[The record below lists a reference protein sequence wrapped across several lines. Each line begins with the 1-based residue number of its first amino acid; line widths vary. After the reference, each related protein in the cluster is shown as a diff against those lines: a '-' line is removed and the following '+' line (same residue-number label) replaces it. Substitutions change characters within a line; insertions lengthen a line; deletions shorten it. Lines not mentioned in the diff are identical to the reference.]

1 MCLYSAIGFST
12 IYCKLK
18 QCVRACHKGISRLK
32 NSLSVFFFAE
42 PGPRRWR
49 PAEPVAEGVQRL
61 ALQVLHG
68 LLVELVHQ
76 SVHHAGVADHT
87 TLTVR
92 HWHWLRHGAEIDV
105 VTSPSAATAA
115 ARDTH
120 SLAGLLPWS
129 AWVTVSQAGA
139 GVNTHSTTLYS
150 CLKFQ
155 QVLLVQYKNEKG
167 FQFQLYSLFLSLSVK
182 PTYVLLIV
190 LWVNNM

>member
-1 MCLYSAIGFST
+1 M
-12 IYCKLK
+12 YCKFK

-42 PGPRRWR
+42 LGPRRWW

-115 ARDTH
+115 AAARDTH

-139 GVNTHSTTLYS
+139 GVNTHHLTYLITLLPNTVASNTSKYTTRS
-150 CLKFQ
+150 V
-155 QVLLVQYKNEKG
+155 QV
-167 FQFQLYSLFLSLSVK
+167 S
-182 PTYVLLIV
+182 II
-190 LWVNNM
+190 